1 MHRWRRAD
9 TAGPR
14 KWSEPDFHGLAG
26 CALGTG
32 GSSSLSNRKTPALVY
47 SSLQEA
53 DTCTDEDGVCTDET
67 SSPTMMYDYGVDDTT
82 TATMTMTTATMTTTM
97 AITAKTPSR
106 LSLVGTHHNFQTP
119 YTNAAGNGADSAGF
133 MLTFALCCG
142 HRHGLIQPN
151 VHAACCLQSYG
162 AMVPCLTQETRQIK
176 SCFFQLAAE
185 DSAWDPIIQWLVP

>member
-53 DTCTDEDGVCTDET
+53 DTCTDEDGICTDET
-67 SSPTMMYDYGVDDTT
+67 SSPMVMYDYGGDDTT
-82 TATMTMTTATMTTTM
+82 TATMTMTTATMTTTTM
-97 AITAKTPSR
+97 AITAKTMSR

-119 YTNAAGNGADSAGF
+119 YTNAAGNGVHSAGF

-142 HRHGLIQPN
+142 HRHGLIHPNSSLCCVYCTSGSQPDSGN
-151 VHAACCLQSYG
+151 QANQGMLL
-162 AMVPCLTQETRQIK
+162 PTRGGRQCME
-176 SCFFQLAAE
+176 SLPP
-185 DSAWDPIIQWLVP
+185 SAFP